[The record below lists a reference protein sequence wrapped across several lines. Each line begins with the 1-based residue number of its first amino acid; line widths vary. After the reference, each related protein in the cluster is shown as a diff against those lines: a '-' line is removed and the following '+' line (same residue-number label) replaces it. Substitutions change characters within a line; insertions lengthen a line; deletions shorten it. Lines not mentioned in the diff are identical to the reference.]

1 MLNGSTL
8 ETRAQRARNL
18 RLALAQINTTVGD
31 IDGNTEKIRAWLSR
45 AREVGAEIAV
55 FPELAVTGYP
65 PEDLLMKP
73 EFIQA
78 NLNALES
85 LLPDTHGLTA
95 IIGFVD
101 AQDDIFNAAA
111 VIHDGRLVGV
121 YHKTYLPNYSV
132 FDEDRYF
139 QAGNTTSVF
148 SGEGVTIGVTVCE
161 DVWSPASPAQVQ
173 ALAGGAELL
182 INISASPYYV
192 GKRVHRERM
201 LATRAADNVAIVAYC
216 NLVGGQDELLF
227 DGSSLV
233 CSAGGEVLARGKAME
248 EDLVVVDLDIED
260 VFRRRLK
267 DPRRRKEKL
276 VHQGDQLVSETRLEV
291 VRDKGVVNRDQENG
305 SNPQSPIPIPS
316 LAEPLSEEAE
326 VYAALVLGTRDY
338 VRKNGFKRVYIGL
351 SGGIDSALTAAI
363 AVDALGAEA
372 VTGVAMPSRY
382 SSSHSIE
389 DAVDLAHNLGI
400 EIKQIYID
408 ETFQAYLD
416 MLAPAWPG
424 TEPNVAEENLQ
435 ARIRG
440 NILMALTNKYGG
452 MVLTTGNKSEV
463 SVGYSTL
470 YGDMAGG
477 FTPIKDIYKM
487 TVYALARWRNQQAG
501 RPLIPERSLT
511 KAPSAELRPNQTDQ
525 DSLPPYEVLDPIL
538 EAYVENDLAVDQIE
552 ALGYDR
558 ATVQRV
564 IRLVNINE
572 YKRRQAPPGIKI
584 TARAFGKDRRLPI
597 TNAFKGWS
605 NGHREA
611 PASQPV
617 SAQPGKM

>member
-31 IDGNTEKIRAWLSR
+31 IDGNTEKIRAWLNR
-45 AREVGAEIAV
+45 ARDIGAEIVV
-55 FPELAVTGYP
+55 FPELAVPGYP

-111 VIHDGRLVGV
+111 IIHDGQLIGV

-139 QAGNTTSVF
+139 QAGNTTPVF
-148 SGEGVTIGVTVCE
+148 SGKGVTIGVTICE
-161 DVWSPASPAQVQ
+161 DIWSPASPAEVQ

-276 VHQGDQLVSETRLEV
+276 VHQGDQLVSEVRL
-291 VRDKGVVNRDQENG
+291 DGNKADHPQP
-305 SNPQSPIPIPS
+305 STLNPQPS

-326 VYAALVLGTRDY
+326 VYGALVLGTRDY

-400 EIKQIYID
+400 EIRQIYID
-408 ETFQAYLD
+408 DTFQAYLD
-416 MLAPAWPG
+416 MLAPAWLG

-538 EAYVENDLAVDQIE
+538 EAYVENDLALDQIV

-611 PASQPV
+611 PAPQTV
-617 SAQPGKM
+617 TAQPSKM